1 MCCPRPPP
9 VRTAKSQTHAR
20 PRSHGSYI
28 GASHA
33 PIYGRAHAHEH
44 ARASIMAG
52 TETHGQAT
60 EGRWHQVKVMTSCS
74 SSCCRE
80 RDAAQGRLGLA
91 PDPARA
97 APMHAYQH
105 ALPNLGPTSHR
116 VAFLL
121 KVPRIRPPRIGPPQ
135 IGPPQTGPPR
145 TDPQRTGLPRTGLPR
160 FGRSQ
165 RIAMDRSG
173 RVAADRK
180 RVANEPQRIGADR
193 NGSERVANGPQTGR
207 KRAAA
212 LKTGRK

>member
-1 MCCPRPPP
+1 
-9 VRTAKSQTHAR
+9 
-20 PRSHGSYI
+20 
-28 GASHA
+28 
-33 PIYGRAHAHEH
+33 
-44 ARASIMAG
+44 
-52 TETHGQAT
+52 
-60 EGRWHQVKVMTSCS
+60 MTSCS

-97 APMHAYQH
+97 APMHACQH

-116 VAFLL
+116 AAFLL

-212 LKTGRK
+212 LKTGRKQAATLKNRPMHAKSNRFVGEVLYIFILYYGICHQPDYNSVT